1 MWWHSDEHATMDWR
15 SGLSPERVDI
25 LAWMGS
31 WQVVGEKANPV
42 DDRKANPRGEVIK
55 VLRFLN

>member
-1 MWWHSDEHATMDWR
+1 MDWR
-15 SGLSPERVDI
+15 SGPSPERVDI